1 MATKGIGRVQ
11 IDISQTARRGIGA
24 AALAIIAILGWAWWD
39 GGEEPMRPIAQTVE
53 LPGTAQ

>member
-11 IDISQTARRGIGA
+11 IDISQTGRRRIGVG
-24 AALAIIAILGWAWWD
+24 ALAIIAILAWAWWD
-39 GGEEPMRPIAQTVE
+39 GGEQPMRPITQTIE